1 MRKFQNVEGVA
12 LQILKKKGP
21 SIIGAPGPDSSE
33 EKECYNDES
42 KE

>member
-21 SIIGAPGPDSSE
+21 SKIGTTEPGSSI
-33 EKECYNDES
+33 EKKCYNDES